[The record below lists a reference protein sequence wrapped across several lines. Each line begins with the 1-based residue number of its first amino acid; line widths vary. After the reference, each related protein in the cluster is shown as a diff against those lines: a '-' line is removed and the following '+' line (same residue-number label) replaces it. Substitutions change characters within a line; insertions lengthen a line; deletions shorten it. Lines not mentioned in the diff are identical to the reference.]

1 MNKRISRLL
10 LIVLIFG
17 SMATL
22 VGTQAYARPK
32 ANEVSTFGL
41 QKMMG
46 DKVTQTMSNI
56 GNWGFWV
63 NYEGLTGHDPF
74 TGSAGGYYPRG
85 VMTAIYADGF
95 IWGGYLKQN
104 GVAVS
109 DTPTVGGI
117 GYYRVGTTPG
127 WIQDDGTPVSPD
139 DPRVRIYRIRDD
151 WRSLTASQV
160 LQEATEL
167 YNVPVNGVTDA
178 MTSAIIAQ
186 YAADWKNWP
195 VDLGAPYYDV
205 NHNGKYDPVLDK
217 DGYPIKAKYDKDG
230 NLVEGGDYPGI
241 AQADQTIWLVVNDL
255 NESKMLNLSGSKPIG
270 IEVQITLWAYNQPG
284 NTLGQIVFKR
294 YKMINKSGYTIDS
307 MFVAQ
312 FSDPDVGDYSDDL
325 VGCDTTLS
333 LHFAYNGSPVDA
345 EYAKVNLPPPAVG
358 FDFFQGPLVPG
369 APTDS
374 AVSNLQRV
382 YGYKNL
388 PMTSFGYFSAGGSIS
403 DPPMGRIEF
412 TLQWYNML
420 NGYEPT
426 NDLKNPTP
434 YVIGSGP
441 KKGTPSKFPLYG
453 DPVKD
458 PNATEGD
465 IDGQG
470 DNMGPG
476 DRRMFACTGPF
487 TMKPGDAQEI
497 VVALVGGM
505 GGTNIQS
512 IADLKSTDNV
522 AQKVYDDLFRVIPKP
537 PTPPDV
543 KVTPFENKISL
554 NWGWNADRI
563 KDTETRKIINYK
575 FEGYNVYQ
583 LPSATSKLSDPGVVR
598 IATYDVI
605 DGVRIIKSQVFSAKY
620 GTVVNLP
627 IQFGSDSGI
636 KRFFV
641 VDKDYITGK
650 PLYRGS
656 TYYFAVTAYNYDG
669 SLVRD
674 RALESAPIIHAVTVQ
689 NPKPGYKYDGEAG
702 ESITVDHTSGN
713 SDGKVDVII
722 VDPSELTGHDYK
734 VTFTEDT
741 DTSSATYGQIFWNLI
756 DVTDNNREV
765 LTMQKQISPTESGSD
780 APIVEGFQIK
790 VFGPPPGINPSRYGV
805 AYGEGSQTSM
815 TYLQGW
821 DFSGTRW
828 ISGTDAGGIG
838 LFGGLFNGFDFF
850 GSTAKPSDFSDVVLK
865 WAGTNSRSDS
875 TAEGLAAA
883 SQSEEPDRWS
893 KAAVYRRD
901 LGWPYPYDGTGMI
914 PFSAWDVD
922 HNRRLNVCFVED
934 ANNGSANKLWDMGW
948 DGSKFADLGGREY
961 IFIMAS
967 DYDEAKEYN
976 DDNWGPASDVL
987 YAIWPS
993 KRGNHP
999 YLEAN
1004 FELMVFASKVNTSED
1019 VFEFSV
1025 PGKTENDKKLA
1036 KADVEKINVFPNPY
1050 YAANPQE
1057 PDRFNR
1063 FVTFNHL
1070 PQHAIIRIF
1079 TLGGVQVRKLEKNDD
1094 TQFFRWDLKNEAG
1107 LPVAS
1112 GLYIAYID
1120 MPELGKTKTLKLM
1133 IVQGEQ
1139 VVEFY

>member
-17 SMATL
+17 FMATL

-46 DKVTQTMSNI
+46 DKVTQTISNI

-104 GVAVS
+104 GVAIS

-117 GYYRVGTTPG
+117 GYYRIGTTPG

-333 LHFAYNGSPVDA
+333 LHFAYNGPPVDA

-369 APTDS
+369 AATDS

-403 DPPMGRIEF
+403 DPPMGVIDF

-420 NGYEPT
+420 NGYTPT

-434 YVIGSGP
+434 YVIQSGP
-441 KKGTPSKFPLYG
+441 RAGQPSKFPLYG
-453 DPVKD
+453 DPVTD
-458 PNATEGD
+458 PNATNGD

-470 DNMGPG
+470 GNMGPG

-505 GGTNIQS
+505 GGNNIQS
-512 IADLKSTDNV
+512 IADLKSTDRV
-522 AQKVYDDLFRVIPKP
+522 AQQVYDDLFRVIPKP
-537 PTPPDV
+537 PTAPDV
-543 KVTPFENKISL
+543 KAVPLDNKVVL

-575 FEGYNVYQ
+575 FEGYNIYQ
-583 LPSATSKLSDPGVVR
+583 LPSATSKLTDPGVVR

-620 GTVVNLP
+620 GTVVDLP
-627 IQFGSDSGI
+627 IQFGSDTGI

-674 RALESAPIIHAVTVQ
+674 RALESAPIIHSVTVQ
-689 NPKPGYKYDGEAG
+689 DPKPGYRYEGEAG
-702 ESITVDHTSGN
+702 EELEVTKNGN
-713 SDGKVDVII
+713 DDGVCKVVV
-722 VDPSELTGHDYK
+722 VDPSATTGHDYQ
-734 VTFTEDT
+734 VFFTEDT
-741 DTSSATYGQIFWNLI
+741 DTNSATYGEILWNLK
-756 DVTDNNREV
+756 DMTTGKVV
-765 LTMQKQISPTESGSD
+765 LANQLQSPDPSAEDQLIVDGLQVKVSGP
-780 APIVEGFQIK
+780 APGIKAIVEVANGN
-790 VFGPPPGINPSRYGV
+790 GPLPESDWDGAGAPFHGNNVWHSLSAPSDPNRFYISAG
-805 AYGEGSQTSM
+805 GGSGQMARMARSIANANAH
-815 TYLQGW
+815 
-821 DFSGTRW
+821 DFEMRFTQ
-828 ISGTDAGGIG
+828 AGGIYCWWYDADTIATVPFEMWDVG
-838 LFGGLFNGFDFF
+838 VGTYDDNSDDVRCLTGGYSGGATVGAFDFAYTDPAFGFPATDWIYARVPVDDQGTYEAFYNDVTSGAFTYSWWGHSKEVLARIIICDFGG
-850 GSTAKPSDFSDVVLK
+850 
-865 WAGTNSRSDS
+865 AGTLPETGTVIRWITNKPHQLTTTYTF
-875 TAEGLAAA
+875 TA
-883 SQSEEPDRWS
+883 P
-893 KAAVYRRD
+893 AAV
-901 LGWPYPYDGTGMI
+901 
-914 PFSAWDVD
+914 
-922 HNRRLNVCFVED
+922 H
-934 ANNGSANKLWDMGW
+934 
-948 DGSKFADLGGREY
+948 
-961 IFIMAS
+961 S
-967 DYDEAKEYN
+967 DD
-976 DDNWGPASDVL
+976 
-987 YAIWPS
+987 
-993 KRGNHP
+993 
-999 YLEAN
+999 
-1004 FELMVFASKVNTSED
+1004 
-1019 VFEFSV
+1019 
-1025 PGKTENDKKLA
+1025 LA
-1036 KADVEKINVFPNPY
+1036 KQDVEKINVFPNPY

-1112 GLYIAYID
+1112 GMYIAYID

>member
-17 SMATL
+17 FMATL
-22 VGTQAYARPK
+22 VGNKAYARAK
-32 ANEVSTFGL
+32 ANEVSAFGL

-46 DKVTQTMSNI
+46 SKVTQSISNI

-74 TGSAGGYYPRG
+74 TGSGGGYYPRG

-117 GYYRVGTTPG
+117 GYYRIGTTPG
-127 WIQDDGTPVSPD
+127 WIQDDGTPVNPD

-151 WRSLTASQV
+151 WRTLTASQV
-160 LQEATEL
+160 ISEATEL
-167 YNVPVNGVTDA
+167 YNVSVNGVTDA
-178 MTSAIIAQ
+178 MTSAIIQQ
-186 YAADWKNWP
+186 YADDWKNWP

-205 NHNGKYDPVLDK
+205 NHNGKYDPVLDEN
-217 DGYPIKAKYDKDG
+217 GYPIKAKYDKDG
-230 NLVEGGDYPGI
+230 NLIEGGDYPGL

-345 EYAKVNLPPPAVG
+345 EYAKVNLPPPAAG

-403 DPPMGRIEF
+403 DPPMGVIDF

-420 NGYEPT
+420 NGYTPT

-434 YVIGSGP
+434 YVIQSGP
-441 KKGTPSKFPLYG
+441 RSGEPSKFPLYG
-453 DPVKD
+453 DPVTD
-458 PNATEGD
+458 PSATQGD

-470 DNMGPG
+470 GNMGPG

-487 TMKPGDAQEI
+487 TMKPGDSQEI
-497 VVALVGGM
+497 VVALIGGM
-505 GGTNIQS
+505 GGNNIQS

-522 AQKVYDDLFRVIPKP
+522 AQQVYDDLFRVIPKP
-537 PTPPDV
+537 PTAPDV
-543 KVTPFENKISL
+543 KAVPLDNKVVL

-563 KDTETRKIINYK
+563 KDTETRKIINYQ
-575 FEGYNVYQ
+575 FEGYNIYQ

-627 IQFGSDSGI
+627 IQFGSDTGI

-669 SLVRD
+669 SLIRD
-674 RALESAPIIHAVTVQ
+674 RALESAPIIHSVTVQ
-689 NPKPGYKYDGEAG
+689 DPKPGDRYEGEAG
-702 ESITVDHTSGN
+702 EELEVTKNGN
-713 SDGKVDVII
+713 DDGVCKVVV
-722 VDPSELTGHDYK
+722 VDPTETTGHDYQ
-734 VTFTEDT
+734 VFFTQDEDT
-741 DTSSATYGQIFWNLI
+741 NSATYGEILWNLKDLATGKI
-756 DVTDNNREV
+756 V
-765 LTMQKQISPTESGSD
+765 LANQQQSADPSAEDQLIVDGLQVKVSGP
-780 APIVEGFQIK
+780 APGIKAIVEVANGN
-790 VFGPPPGINPSRYGV
+790 GPLPESDWDGAGAPYHGNNVWHSLSAPSDPNRYYISAG
-805 AYGEGSQTSM
+805 GG
-815 TYLQGW
+815 
-821 DFSGTRW
+821 SGTIDRMARS
-828 ISGTDAGGIG
+828 IANANAHDFEMRFTQAGGIYCWWYDADTIATVPFEMWDVG
-838 LFGGLFNGFDFF
+838 VSTYDDNSDDVRCLTGGYSGGGTVGAFDFSISDPYFGFPATDWIYARVPANDQGTYEAFYNDVTSGAFTFSWWAPNSYEVLARIIICDFGGAATLPETGTVIRWITNKPHQLTTTYTF
-850 GSTAKPSDFSDVVLK
+850 TAP
-865 WAGTNSRSDS
+865 
-875 TAEGLAAA
+875 AATH
-883 SQSEEPDRWS
+883 D
-893 KAAVYRRD
+893 
-901 LGWPYPYDGTGMI
+901 
-914 PFSAWDVD
+914 
-922 HNRRLNVCFVED
+922 D
-934 ANNGSANKLWDMGW
+934 A
-948 DGSKFADLGGREY
+948 
-961 IFIMAS
+961 
-967 DYDEAKEYN
+967 
-976 DDNWGPASDVL
+976 
-987 YAIWPS
+987 
-993 KRGNHP
+993 
-999 YLEAN
+999 
-1004 FELMVFASKVNTSED
+1004 
-1019 VFEFSV
+1019 
-1025 PGKTENDKKLA
+1025 LA
-1036 KADVEKINVFPNPY
+1036 KQDVGKINVFPNPY

-1079 TLGGVQVRKLEKNDD
+1079 TLGGVQVRKLEKNDN

-1112 GLYIAYID
+1112 GMYIAYID
-1120 MPELGKTKTLKLM
+1120 MPELGKNKTLKLM